1 LETLEVLAEI
11 ETINYRIREAGRERL
26 ELVERFNRE
35 LRDLI
40 RDFEDTNDTFRVYV
54 NLTKR
59 LERIARRVEKAHGEN
74 LLDYTEQFDKALAVL
89 KKRRFGAATK
99 ELDRIPVLGLLS
111 AQRRLFDEYKKS
123 YAVLRAHCDDVA
135 AQIRKQSA
143 YYESLKKVEVGLFD
157 EFIILND
164 KIAAYN
170 DGAGTFL
177 ETFFKTASLQD
188 VLKISL
194 DASYHPELGFPRP
207 QNYEDANK
215 LLSFVVS
222 EGFGSILLNQFLECA
237 RFSNN
242 KLSHFVRDPQIFRQ
256 ILERNVVWLEAL
268 NDIKRQG
275 TLNIFTDEAG
285 VSLAA
290 KIPRIIGFM
299 SKMRAP
305 VDLLTVLREVQKLVS
320 SGRYEKLRAAGFIE
334 REHLTTVQRGAHI
347 DELNILRNTGAIL
360 AEKIKELP
368 DPRVVEQELA

>member
-1 LETLEVLAEI
+1 MEPLEVLAEI
-11 ETINYRIREAGRERL
+11 AAINDRIREAERERL

-40 RDFEDTNDTFRVYV
+40 RDFEDTNDTFRIYV

-74 LLDYTEQFDKALAVL
+74 LLDYTEQFDKALSVL

-111 AQRRLFDEYKKS
+111 EQRRLFDEYKKS
-123 YAVLRAHCDDVA
+123 YAVLRARYDDVA

-143 YYESLKKVEVGLFD
+143 YYESLEKVDVGLYD
-157 EFIILND
+157 EFIMLRD

-177 ETFFKTASLQD
+177 VTYFKTASLQH

-222 EGFGSILLNQFLECA
+222 EGFGSVLLNQFLECA
-237 RFSNN
+237 RFSDN
-242 KLSHFVRDPQIFRQ
+242 KLSHFMRDPPIFRQ
-256 ILERNVVWLEAL
+256 IFEKNVVWLEAL

-290 KIPRIIGFM
+290 KIPRIVGFL

-305 VDLLTVLREVQKLVS
+305 VDLFTVLREVQKLVS
-320 SGRYEKLRAAGFIE
+320 SGRYEKLRASGLIK
-334 REHLTTVQRGAHI
+334 REHLRTVQQGAYI
-347 DELNILRNTGAIL
+347 DELNTLRNTATIL
-360 AEKIKELP
+360 AEKLKELP
-368 DPRVVEQELA
+368 EPRVVEQELA